1 MTIKKEYIM
10 KKYYFIVMTC
20 CALAM
25 AQSCKKASFLDPKI
39 EPLTEAKVFA
49 DSTLTLNFLT
59 DMYAYT
65 GMDIVPYASTYL
77 GSMNDNFE
85 TLTTNVSAGYS
96 SSPQI
101 PLLTSSLTSNSHL
114 FNAYYLAY
122 YKKIRAANIFMKNA
136 PSSPLSAARKT
147 RLIAEARFMRAW
159 YYFALVRLY
168 GGVQLM
174 GDEVTDE
181 LPSYEYKRN
190 TYKECIDYV
199 VKELDEAVK
208 NLPTSLVLEA
218 SDYGRVTSGAC
229 KALKARVLVTAASP
243 LYNGKSTG
251 TGSIVPLIAY
261 SPTYDQSL
269 WQKAADA
276 CKAVLDLP
284 EYALV
289 EDNTTQPGLGFKNMF
304 ILDRKNTEYIFVF
317 NKGNSKE
324 LETMWFPWSRS
335 GISNSLAY
343 SNPSENVVKAFGMKD
358 GKAITASSSAY
369 PYNPANPY
377 ANRDP
382 RFDNSIIYNQALV
395 CNRTTTAMQ
404 PVDIYFNKATN
415 ALTGDGI
422 LQYHTN
428 TGYYSRKMCNDIAP
442 YATLSIKRAYPMIRL
457 AEAVL
462 GYAEALNELGQTE
475 LAVSQVIKIRK
486 RAGILA
492 GADNRYGIAVGINQT
507 DLRTLIQNEY
517 RVEFFQEGHWYYDTR
532 RWRTAEVTEKQSV
545 DATYIVKELDGTF
558 TYSTRVY
565 INSAFQNTM
574 YFAPF
579 PLSEV
584 LKGKGSLIQNPG
596 W

>member
-1 MTIKKEYIM
+1 M
-10 KKYYFIVMTC
+10 KKYYFIIMIC
-20 CALAM
+20 CVIAM
-25 AQSCKKASFLDPKI
+25 VQSCKKTSFLDPKT

-49 DSTLTLNFLT
+49 DSALTLNFLT

-65 GMDIVPYASTYL
+65 GMDVVPYASTYI
-77 GSMNDNFE
+77 GTMNDNME

-101 PLLTSSLTSNSHL
+101 PLLTSSLTSNTHV
-114 FNAYYLAY
+114 FNPYYIAY

-136 PSSPLSAARKT
+136 PTSPLSAARKT
-147 RLIAEARFMRAW
+147 KLIAEARFMRAW

-174 GDEVTDE
+174 GDEVNDE

-190 TYKECIDYV
+190 TYKECVDYI
-199 VKELDEAVK
+199 VKELDEAAK
-208 NLPTSLVLEA
+208 NLPNSLNIDA
-218 SDYGRVTSGAC
+218 SDYGRVASGAC

-243 LYNGKSTG
+243 LHNGKSVG

-261 SPTYDQSL
+261 AATYDQTL

-276 CKAVLDLP
+276 CKAVVDLP
-284 EYALV
+284 EYALL
-289 EDNTTQPGLGFKNMF
+289 EDNATQPGLGFKNMF
-304 ILDRKNTEYIFVF
+304 ITDRKNTEYIFVY
-317 NKGNSKE
+317 NKANSKE
-324 LETMWFPWSRS
+324 LETMWFPWSRT
-335 GISNSLAY
+335 GITSLAY
-343 SNPSENVVKAFGMKD
+343 SNPSENMVKTFGMKD
-358 GKAITASSSAY
+358 GKSITASSAAY
-369 PYNPANPY
+369 PYNPNNPY
-377 ANRDP
+377 VNRDP
-382 RFDNSIIYNQALV
+382 RFDYSIIYNQALV
-395 CNRTTTAMQ
+395 CNRTTTSMDK
-404 PVDIYFNKATN
+404 VDIYFNKATN

-428 TGYYSRKMCNDIAP
+428 TGYYSRKMCNDVAP
-442 YATLSIKRAYPMIRL
+442 YNSLSVKRAYPIMRL
-457 AEAVL
+457 AEMVL

-475 LAVSQVIKIRK
+475 QAVAQVIKIRK
-486 RAGILA
+486 RAGILT
-492 GADNRYGIAVGINQT
+492 GADERFGIATNISQA

-532 RWRTAEVTEKQSV
+532 RWRTAELTEKQTV
-545 DATYIVKELDGTF
+545 DATYITKELDGTF
-558 TYSTRVY
+558 TYATRVY

-584 LKGKGSLIQNPG
+584 LKGKGSLVQNPG

>member
-1 MTIKKEYIM
+1 MALKKENQM
-10 KKYYFIVMTC
+10 KKYYFIILIG
-20 CALAM
+20 CAVAM
-25 AQSCKKASFLDPKI
+25 VQSCKKASFLDPKT

-49 DSTLTLNFLT
+49 DSTLTLSFLT

-65 GMDIVPYASTYL
+65 GMDIVPYASTYV

-101 PLLTSSLTSNSHL
+101 PLLTSSLTSNTHV
-114 FNAYYLAY
+114 FNAYYIAY
-122 YKKIRAANIFMKNA
+122 YKKIRSANIFMKNT

-147 RLIAEARFMRAW
+147 KLIAEARFMRAW

-174 GDEVTDE
+174 GDEANDD

-190 TYKECIDYV
+190 TYKECIDYI
-199 VKELDEAVK
+199 VKELDEAAK
-208 NLPTSLVLEA
+208 NLPNALNIEA

-251 TGSIVPLIAY
+251 TGATAALLAY
-261 SPTYDQSL
+261 STTYDQTL

-276 CKAVLDLP
+276 CKAVIDLP

-289 EDNTTQPGLGFKNMF
+289 EDNTTPGLGFKNMF
-304 ILDRKNTEYIFVF
+304 ITDRKNTEYIFVY
-317 NKGNSKE
+317 NKANGKE
-324 LETMWFPWSRS
+324 LESMWYPWSRT
-335 GISNSLAY
+335 GISSGLAY

-358 GKAITASSSAY
+358 GKPITASSAAY
-369 PYNPANPY
+369 PFNPANPY

-382 RFDNSIIYNQALV
+382 RFDNSIIYNQSLV
-395 CNRTTTAMQ
+395 CNRTTTSMDK
-404 PVDIYFNKATN
+404 VDIYFNKATN

-422 LQYHTN
+422 SQYHTN
-428 TGYYSRKMCNDIAP
+428 TGYYSRKMCNDVAP
-442 YATLSIKRAYPMIRL
+442 YANLSIKRAYPMMRL
-457 AEAVL
+457 AEMVL

-475 LAVSQVIKIRK
+475 QAVNEVIKIRK

-492 GADNRYGIAVGINQT
+492 GADNRYGINAGINQA
-507 DLRTLIQNEY
+507 DLRAIIQNEY

-565 INSAFQNTM
+565 INSAFQNAM

-584 LKGKGSLIQNPG
+584 LKGKGNLVQNPG